1 MGTVMAKTSA
11 FAYVLKKDRF
21 IVFSALFFLCV
32 LSWLYIIYLY
42 KQMYPMNMDALF
54 FAMPMT
60 PSWSWTDFVLLF
72 LMWFVMMIAMMTP
85 SVIPLVLVF
94 TLINRKRQ
102 QRQNPFVP
110 SGYLLSGYF
119 VVWAAFSLFATLLQ
133 WLLQQVSLLNPEM
146 ITTSKILGGFI
157 LILAGVFQFT
167 SLKGSCLRYCRT
179 PIGFIH
185 QYWKDGKSGALR
197 MGIQNGIYCLG
208 CCWILMLLLFVSGIM
223 NILWIAIISLFV
235 LIEKVLSSVK
245 VISFI
250 AGMALMAYG
259 IIVLLQ

>member
-1 MGTVMAKTSA
+1 MQTNPLVS
-11 FAYVLKKDRF
+11 VLKKDRI
-21 IVFSALFFLCV
+21 IVLIALFILSV

-42 KQMYPMNMDALF
+42 NQMYPMNMDALF

-60 PSWSWTDFVLLF
+60 PQWSRTDFVLLF

-85 SVIPLVLVF
+85 SVTPLVIIF

-102 QRQNPFVP
+102 QQQNPYIS

-119 VVWAAFSLFATLLQ
+119 LIWAAFSLFATLLQ
-133 WLLQQVSLLNPEM
+133 WLLQRASLLNPEM
-146 ITTSKILGGFI
+146 ITTSKVLGGII
-157 LILAGVFQFT
+157 LIAAGIFQFT
-167 SLKGSCLRYCRT
+167 PLKNTCLSNCRS

-185 QYWKDGKSGALR
+185 QHWKDGKGGAIR
-197 MGIQNGIYCLG
+197 MGIQNGVYCLG
-208 CCWILMLLLFVSGIM
+208 CCWILMILLFVSGIM

-235 LIEKVLSSVK
+235 LIEKFLSSVK

-250 AGMALMAYG
+250 VGIALIAYG